1 MNRGLKTHSSTN
13 KRNRSSRLRQFLIV
27 FVLGLSAL
35 WALAGPAQ
43 APDSPKRS
51 RDSVHPDLPHERT
64 QFRRLQEMD
73 NNGEIPKN
81 ALTSALRQQGEQR
94 QAASQ
99 SPHPTVAGVPIRL
112 KNQSE
117 LATAGLEKSVW
128 IPIGPYNIGGRTRSI
143 VVHPKDTQRIW
154 IGSVGGGVWYSNDG
168 GNSFSPVDDFMSNLA
183 VTCLVMDPADGDII
197 YAGTGEAFGGDEA
210 LGDAIRGD
218 GIFWTTNGR
227 KWSQLVSAR
236 GHAAFEYINR
246 LAISTTG
253 VLLVATQDGVIRS
266 IDRDLRDDWA
276 ATSLTTPI
284 AYVAFD
290 PNDPNR
296 AIAGGINSG
305 GVVNAYYSE
314 NAGKTWSPSH
324 HVGSWQNRVELT
336 YAKTPQGSPSQRVYA
351 SVDTNSGQIWRSIDG
366 GKSFSMRKSKTVK
379 GALAYYLGDPTG
391 DPHYDQGDYANTIW
405 AGDEKMPDLII
416 VGGLDL
422 WRSDDGGDTLRPIS
436 TWSDDSHISAHADHH
451 AIVSDPKYDG
461 DKNRRL
467 YFSNDGG
474 LFKTE
479 DFLLLGSEPGPPFT
493 KGWIN
498 MNHKYSVTQFYAA
511 AANVRSGVIVAGA
524 QDNGTLKYDPTGDA
538 WSRGLQDGGGDGGW
552 CAADANG
559 TFYAEYVN
567 LQIHRNT
574 IPGDAFEYISGQYW
588 DDKVINPDNSQGN
601 WVWKADKYVI
611 SDAKNGSALFIAP
624 FVLDP
629 NSEDRMIAGGSSLWL
644 TTNAR
649 AQNTQ
654 KAGPIWKKIKDPIG
668 QTKREM
674 ISAITLSGKLN
685 SETIWVGYANGNVYR
700 SAGGTQDAPSW
711 SNRLN
716 EAQAGWP
723 LRYCLSLTVDPR
735 NPEIV
740 YATFGGYTKGNI
752 WMTTNRGLAWHA
764 IGPTLPAAPVRSL
777 TIHPRNSKYLYI
789 GTEVGLFASED
800 GGQTWSPTTQGSD
813 PKNQGPTNCSVEQL
827 FWVGDTLFAVTHGRG
842 IWKIDLSSVA

>member
-1 MNRGLKTHSSTN
+1 
-13 KRNRSSRLRQFLIV
+13 
-27 FVLGLSAL
+27 
-35 WALAGPAQ
+35 
-43 APDSPKRS
+43 
-51 RDSVHPDLPHERT
+51 
-64 QFRRLQEMD
+64 MD
-73 NNGEIPKN
+73 NKGEIPKN

-94 QAASQ
+94 QVASQ
-99 SPHPTVAGVPIRL
+99 SPRPTVAGVPIRV
-112 KNQSE
+112 KSQSE

-128 IPIGPYNIGGRTRSI
+128 IPIGPENIGGRTRSI
-143 VVHPKDTQRIW
+143 VVHPKDPQRIW
-154 IGSVGGGVWYSNDG
+154 IGSVGGGVWYSEDG
-168 GNSFSPVDDFMSNLA
+168 GKNFSPVDDFMNNLA

-218 GIFWTTNGR
+218 GIFWTRNGR

-236 GHAAFEYINR
+236 GHAEFQYINR

-253 VLLVATQDGVIRS
+253 VLLVATQSGVFRS
-266 IDRDLRDDWA
+266 TDRDFRDDWA
-276 ATSLTTPI
+276 ATSLSIPT

-290 PNDPNR
+290 PNDPDK

-305 GVVNAYYSE
+305 GIVNAYYSE
-314 NAGKTWSPSH
+314 NGGKTWSPSQH
-324 HVGSWQNRVELT
+324 DGAWRNRVELT
-336 YAKTPQGSPSQRVYA
+336 YVKTPKDSPPSQRVYA
-351 SVDTNSGQIWRSIDG
+351 SVDTNSGQIWRSTNG
-366 GKSFSMRKSKTVK
+366 GKSFSIRKSQTAK
-379 GALAYYLGDPTG
+379 GVFAFYLGDPTG
-391 DPHYDQGDYANTIW
+391 DPRYDQGDYANTIW
-405 AGDEKMPDLII
+405 AGDEGRPDLII

-436 TWSDDSHISAHADHH
+436 TWWDDTHISAHADQH
-451 AIVSDPKYDG
+451 AIVSDPKYNG
-461 DKNRRL
+461 DTDRKL

-479 DFLLLGSEPGPPFT
+479 DFFFLGSDPKPPLT

-498 MNHKYSVTQFYAA
+498 ANNKYSVTQFYAA
-511 AANVRSGVIVAGA
+511 AANVHSGTIVAGA
-524 QDNGTLKYDPTGDA
+524 QDNGTLKYDPIKNA
-538 WSRGLQDGGGDGGW
+538 WSRGLEDGGGDGGW

-559 TFYAEYVN
+559 TFYGEYIN
-567 LQIHRNT
+567 LNIHRNT
-574 IPGDAFEYISGQYW
+574 GPGDVFQYISGQYW
-588 DDKVINPDNSQGN
+588 DDQVINPDNSQGN
-601 WVWKADKYVI
+601 WAWKADKYVI
-611 SDAKNGSALFIAP
+611 SDAKDGSALFIAP
-624 FVLDP
+624 FLLDP
-629 NSEDRMIAGGSSLWL
+629 NSDDRIIAGGSSLWL

-685 SETIWVGYANGNVYR
+685 SETIWVGYANGNIYR
-700 SAGGTQDAPSW
+700 STGGTSDAPSW

-723 LRYCLSLTVDPR
+723 LRYCLSLTVDPH
-735 NPEIV
+735 NPGIV
-740 YATFGGYTKGNI
+740 YATFGGYTKDNI
-752 WMTTNRGLAWHA
+752 WMTTNGGLAWHA
-764 IGPTLPAAPVRSL
+764 IGPTLPAAPIRSL

-800 GGQTWSPTTQGSD
+800 GGQTWSPTTQGSN
-813 PKNQGPTNCSVEQL
+813 PKNEGPTNCSVEQL